1 MLVVIFMSLFSK
13 RVTAY
18 IADFF
23 VVSSFMWIISYILS
37 LFLSPKYVFNIYGYF
52 PYVVPILIMVYFTL
66 CEKLKGASVGK
77 ALMYL
82 EVRDADDRKIGWI
95 QAFVRNLTKI
105 YWIPIIF
112 DWLIGKILKK
122 DDRIL
127 DVITKTNVIELY
139 DED

>member
-1 MLVVIFMSLFSK
+1 
-13 RVTAY
+13 
-18 IADFF
+18 
-23 VVSSFMWIISYILS
+23 
-37 LFLSPKYVFNIYGYF
+37 
-52 PYVVPILIMVYFTL
+52 MVYFTL

>member
-1 MLVVIFMSLFSK
+1 MSLFSK
-13 RVTAY
+13 RVMAY

-52 PYVVPILIMVYFTL
+52 PYVIPILIMVYFTL
-66 CEKLKGASVGK
+66 CEKIKGASVGK

-82 EVRDADDRKIGWI
+82 EVRDVDNLKISWI

-105 YWIPIIF
+105 YWIPIVF
-112 DWLIGKILKK
+112 DWLIGKILRR

-127 DVITKTNVIELY
+127 DVITKTRVVEIYNEN
-139 DED
+139 